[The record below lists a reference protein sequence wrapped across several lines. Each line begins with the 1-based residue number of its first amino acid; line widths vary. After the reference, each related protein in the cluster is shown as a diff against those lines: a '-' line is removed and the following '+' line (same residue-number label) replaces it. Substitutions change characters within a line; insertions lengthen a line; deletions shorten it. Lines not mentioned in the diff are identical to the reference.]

1 MGTLPHDIAAERSV
15 LGALLLDTD
24 TLDQAIMSVDAFYD
38 PKHRAIFAA
47 IKAVADRQDPVDEI
61 TVGRELQQ
69 NESGNLRGYM
79 AGLVDCTPTT
89 VNFRHW
95 MSIVQEAA
103 RRRYF
108 IREMTTG
115 LEGAWED
122 TSAPD
127 SLIDTTINNLVTLST
142 GSEVTSTSSMADMV
156 RDEFLDLEARREK
169 GGQLVGVSTGFDD
182 VDKLLSGLEPGSL
195 YILAARPSMGK
206 TAFAMDIIRHVS
218 AAGEPV
224 LFFSLEMSEQQVTQR
239 LLSAE
244 GKVDLGRLRLGHM
257 TESEWPRFARACET
271 IQKAPIKVTDKPAQS
286 IDEVRATA
294 RRHRKEL
301 GLIVVDYLQL
311 MRGKKTDGNRER
323 EVSEISQGLKA
334 LAKELKVPVLAL
346 TQLNRELE
354 RRPDKRPVLSDLRES
369 GSIEQDADAVMF
381 LYREQYYN
389 PNCDDP
395 AGAEVKISKNRNG
408 STGTASLRWSAAYT
422 RFETLPKYRYQ

>member
-1 MGTLPHDIAAERSV
+1 MGTLPHDIGAERSV
-15 LGALLLDTD
+15 LGALLLDGD

-47 IKAVADRQDPVDEI
+47 IKSLADRQDPVDEI
-61 TVGRELQQ
+61 TVCRELQRV
-69 NESGNLRGYM
+69 EAGALRGYV
-79 AGLVDCTPTT
+79 ADLADCVATT

-95 MSIVQEAA
+95 LRIVQETAQ
-103 RRRYF
+103 RRYF
-108 IREMTTG
+108 IREMTNG
-115 LEGAWED
+115 LEDAWESSS
-122 TSAPD
+122 TSDA
-127 SLIDTTINNLVTLST
+127 LIDTAISKLVGIST
-142 GSEVTSTSSMADMV
+142 GSEVTSTTSMADMV
-156 RDEFLDLEARREK
+156 RDEFSDLEARREK
-169 GGQLVGVSTGFDD
+169 GGQLVGVSTGFED

-239 LLSAE
+239 LLAAE
-244 GKVDLGRLRLGHM
+244 GKVDLGRLRLGHL
-257 TESEWPRFARACET
+257 TESEWPRFARACEA
-271 IQKAPIKVTDKPAQS
+271 IQKAPIKVTDRPAQS

-294 RRHRKEL
+294 RRHRKEV

-311 MRGKKTDGNRER
+311 MRGRKTDGNRER

-346 TQLNRELE
+346 SQLNRELE

-381 LYREQYYN
+381 LYRE
-389 PNCDDP
+389 
-395 AGAEVKISKNRNG
+395 
-408 STGTASLRWSAAYT
+408 
-422 RFETLPKYRYQ
+422 